1 MNVIKFSE
9 SWDKLQNL
17 EGFTTIRRSTP
28 EKSEYYHQAIGHK
41 FAILVNGKNIGE
53 AILKEVH
60 DTTGGAIDANI
71 LDFDVSLNGQRN
83 YDWYLKI
90 RHMQEVL
97 LLYFERVY

>member
-1 MNVIKFSE
+1 MSVIKFSE
-9 SWDKLQNL
+9 PWDKLQNL

-28 EKSEYYHQAIGHK
+28 EKTEYYHHSIGKH
-41 FAILVNGKNIGE
+41 FLISLNGKIIGE

-60 DTTGGAIDANI
+60 DTTGREISTEI
-71 LDFDVSLNGQRN
+71 LDFDVSLNGKRN

-90 RHMQEVL
+90 RNMPEVL

>member
-9 SWDKLQNL
+9 HWDKLDNL
-17 EGFTTIRRSTP
+17 EGFTTIRSSNP
-28 EKSEYYHQAIGHK
+28 EKAEYYHQAIGHE
-41 FAILVNGKNIGE
+41 FAISLKGKEIGR

-60 DTTGGAIDANI
+60 DTTGREISTEI

-90 RHMQEVL
+90 RHMPEVL